1 MEETIPSVVRLRLRD
16 RLNVAKEV
24 ESTWPPFE
32 GTIAEYSKIVI
43 EKLAIPGLNYDHI
56 HYIIK
61 ELGLP
66 TQKKPPAT
74 VLERL
79 TSLEKQLAALEA
91 RLTVAG
97 A

>member
-32 GTIAEYSKIVI
+32 GTIAEYAKVVI
-43 EKLAIPGLNYDHI
+43 TKLAIPNLNYYHI

-66 TQKKPPAT
+66 TQKKPTAT
-74 VLERL
+74 VLDRL
-79 TSLEKQLAALEA
+79 ASLEKKIAELEA